1 MNQEVTFFRCKHCG
15 NLVELIKVGGGT
27 LVCCGD
33 NMEQLVPNTTDAAV
47 EKHVPVALRK
57 DGKIYVEV
65 GAVAHPMV
73 DVHYI
78 EWIAVAGDE
87 GIERINLVPGVEP
100 SAVFADKKNAVVY
113 AYCNLHGLWKADVK

>member
-1 MNQEVTFFRCKHCG
+1 MKTEVAFFRCKHCG
-15 NLVELIKVGGGT
+15 NIVGLIKNGGGT

-33 NMEQLVPNTTDAAV
+33 TMERLVPNTTDAAV
-47 EKHVPVALRK
+47 EKHVPVAIRK

-78 EWIAVAGDE
+78 EWIAVVGDE
-87 GIERINLVPGVEP
+87 GTERINLEPGVEP
-100 SAVFADKKNAVVY
+100 KAVLGDKTNAEVY